1 MATDDGNIIPLLDVM
16 KASTRPDIVNFI
28 HSNISKNS
36 RGGFHRT
43 SQGASKNMCRGVVS
57 VIATSAVLSLVMARG
72 HRIESVLELPLVIGD
87 STKSVDKT
95 STTIDI
101 LKQVGACPDVEKA
114 KDNYGIHPRKDF
126 LVMKH
131 LGKIKKYLWFLR
143 AAGPLTGVVLGIV
156 FVKIFHPSSISVVGK
171 IPQGLP
177 KFYVPKSFGICLDL

>member
-1 MATDDGNIIPLLDVM
+1 M
-16 KASTRPDIVNFI
+16 
-28 HSNISKNS
+28 
-36 RGGFHRT
+36 
-43 SQGASKNMCRGVVS
+43 VS